1 MWRRLVG
8 LELCSGLRRH
18 VAGPLLEHWL
28 LRTCTDGRCSGG
40 LVSVLRL
47 RFARAGPA
55 EPVRARNGG
64 RSFGTSCVRQLRGRA
79 FDAGALGSLHG
90 CRRRLRGLRGLHDYS
105 SGRCFS
111 GWYAAR
117 FAAAKLP
124 FLRVSSPSPSRHVL
138 SSSARGAL
146 CAVARGAHATVVTL
160 SPSHRCRRH
169 GPSSAARAYS
179 GPPPVRSSV
188 TAAFGQ
194 CSRCFSRRAVC
205 RR

>member
-1 MWRRLVG
+1 MAAALAAWYLSCAFGSPALG
-8 LELCSGLRRH
+8 LLS
-18 VAGPLLEHWL
+18 P
-28 LRTCTDGRCSGG
+28 S
-40 LVSVLRL
+40 
-47 RFARAGPA
+47 
-55 EPVRARNGG
+55 EPGTAGG
-64 RSFGTSCVRQLRGRA
+64 RSVRAVFASSVGGPSTH
-79 FDAGALGSLHG
+79 AGALGSLHG

-111 GWYAAR
+111 GWHAAR

-188 TAAFGQ
+188 TAAFGHVRGA
-194 CSRCFSRRAVC
+194 SRGVLCAAASC
-205 RR
+205 RRRSFR